1 MLQYHISTSPIQD
14 SSQVRPNEISRSMLT
29 IACEQAG
36 AYVGHEGMTPED
48 ATRIAS
54 HTICVSQRL

>member
-1 MLQYHISTSPIQD
+1 MLQYHISPIQD

-36 AYVGHEGMTPED
+36 AYVGHEGMKSWGYPMV
-48 ATRIAS
+48 I
-54 HTICVSQRL
+54 